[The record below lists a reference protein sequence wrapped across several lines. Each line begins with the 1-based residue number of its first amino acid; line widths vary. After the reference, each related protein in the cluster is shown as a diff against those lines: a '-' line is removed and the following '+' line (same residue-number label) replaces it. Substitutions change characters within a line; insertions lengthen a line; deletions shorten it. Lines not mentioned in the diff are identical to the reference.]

1 MKALVT
7 SVVASTIL
15 AATVLFPVASHA
27 ATTPKPSVAIV
38 SVTPRTVARTTPTVT
53 FHVQLRVKGIVLDK
67 THIGKT
73 NISGHGHVQIYVDK
87 IPTDAWT
94 RKDLKQ
100 HWLTSLAG
108 TNLRITVPP
117 SLIGARGTHHLIVAL
132 AQNNQVLYHAPTAS
146 VTITVK

>member
-15 AATVLFPVASHA
+15 AATMLFPVTGQA
-27 ATTPKPSVAIV
+27 APAPSMGVAIV
-38 SVTPRTVARTTPTVT
+38 SATPRSVVRTNPTVT
-53 FHVQLRVKGIVLDK
+53 FHLQLRVKGIVLDK

-73 NISGHGHVQIYVDK
+73 NIRGHGHIQVYVDK
-87 IPTDAWT
+87 IPTDAWV

-117 SLIGARGTHHLIVAL
+117 MLIGGRGTHHLIVAL

-146 VTITVK
+146 IPITVK